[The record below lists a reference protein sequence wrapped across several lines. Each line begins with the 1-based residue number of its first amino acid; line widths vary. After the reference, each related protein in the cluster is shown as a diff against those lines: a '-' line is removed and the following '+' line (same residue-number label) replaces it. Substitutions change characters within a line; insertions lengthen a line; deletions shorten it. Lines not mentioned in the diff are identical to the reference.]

1 MNEIS
6 QLDVLDVLD
15 LLSANQTLLERLEAK
30 NARLRDSVAELMLEI
45 QALREALGYERS
57 ENRPPIGATRPSV
70 TDGQGCTTRPPA
82 EHGQVHH
89 RNATKNERSTGSARE
104 RHGLFRYGAFG
115 AARIRRPSIQY
126 SGVVLAPRPE

>member
-57 ENRPPIGATRPSV
+57 EIDP
-70 TDGQGCTTRPPA
+70 
-82 EHGQVHH
+82 
-89 RNATKNERSTGSARE
+89 K
-104 RHGLFRYGAFG
+104 
-115 AARIRRPSIQY
+115 
-126 SGVVLAPRPE
+126 